1 VFISNSRHFKLRKA
15 LESGLV
21 DANDANYEAWDS
33 LSEEDQD
40 LIDKADRADDDW
52 STAELEIEWDRDA
65 GNRGQVGLV
74 VHTGV
79 HRSSIEEAEDDTSS
93 ELYQA
98 LQRYG
103 RKWAEKE
110 LEMMQE
116 RIQER
121 IEELQQDTLL
131 AEREAEAYVFT
142 EILDYTLKDAAEEME
157 TSTDNI
163 AQKRHRFKNKIEK
176 SERTAE
182 L

>member
-1 VFISNSRHFKLRKA
+1 MFISNSRHFKLRKA
-15 LESGLV
+15 LEAGFV

-79 HRSSIEEAEDDTSS
+79 HRSNIEEAEDNTDS

-116 RIQER
+116 RIQEKV
-121 IEELQQDTLL
+121 EELQQDTLL
-131 AEREAEAYVFT
+131 AEREAEAYVYT
-142 EILDYTLKDAAEEME
+142 EILDYTLEDAADEME
-157 TSTDNI
+157 TSTDNVS
-163 AQKRHRFKNKIEK
+163 QKRHRFKNKIEK
-176 SERTAE
+176 AERTAE